1 MKRPDIQGIRGL
13 SIAAVL
19 TFHLDDKSF
28 PAGFIGV
35 DMFFVLSGYLMAV
48 ILFKED
54 HLNMTVFRHFYTRRF
69 KRIVP
74 LYAILL
80 FSLAIIVPCFLLPR
94 DVLKFCNDVVWAA
107 AFSTN
112 IQTVLE
118 KRDYFT
124 QLFDSNVLTHT
135 WSLGVEIQYYLIVP
149 LIVFSQRKLLKNC
162 KYFPFTIILLT
173 GKWNCFCRE
182 KVPWHFN
189 YFPRQQYRSIPSLR
203 GFGNFSLE
211 DSLMKMDV
219 FQLSENGKC
228 LSLRC
233 MKSTKYHQLDTDENA
248 NSDLDYHEKK
258 QTKIFG
264 AAFSNLFADV
274 LSFVLFAFVF
284 SPWIIFPI
292 SLLRIFS
299 VILTSGLLV
308 LGCEKHRQGVLLTNR
323 PLVYLGD
330 HSYVVYLAHWPIIVI
345 WKNLADR
352 STFSAN
358 DILICLTNT
367 FVISVLVNKT
377 AEKYFIRTNDKTAAV
392 FVGFLY
398 GLLIMGL
405 MFNVPLEM
413 NKAMEART
421 FSKTSINITEAI
433 AFNER
438 AARNEYTQHM
448 PFEECVDDPE
458 SRSMRPGFRDSRP
471 NFECVWKR
479 QNATGNVT
487 ILVTGNSIAQIATN
501 ILKWIIEKE
510 NFTQV
515 AMMRLVSMPA
525 CYPLEVYYYTC
536 TGFMNSLPQLVQ
548 AMKPDLTFVIFDE
561 LHINATR
568 MNAPIVN
575 VATDTATADFA
586 AFLHPIVSAS
596 RFVVYDELY
605 PRPSLMLTTG
615 MGVAMQKRLS
625 RNQSLDDLRAPLEE
639 FKKYY
644 APYFARLDQ
653 LHFPNLIRHNTSA
666 PLCAEEKG
674 MCWWYNRR
682 NLHSYFTDFSHLTVD
697 GQELMRESY
706 TKILNNSPRRKV
718 EFHRARKINELH
730 IIGSILVR
738 ERNSVIRIGIRRH
751 VQ

>member
-54 HLNMTVFRHFYTRRF
+54 HLNMT
-69 KRIVP
+69 
-74 LYAILL
+74 A
-80 FSLAIIVPCFLLPR
+80 
-94 DVLKFCNDVVWAA
+94 
-107 AFSTN
+107 
-112 IQTVLE
+112 
-118 KRDYFT
+118 
-124 QLFDSNVLTHT
+124 
-135 WSLGVEIQYYLIVP
+135 
-149 LIVFSQRKLLKNC
+149 
-162 KYFPFTIILLT
+162 
-173 GKWNCFCRE
+173 
-182 KVPWHFN
+182 
-189 YFPRQQYRSIPSLR
+189 
-203 GFGNFSLE
+203 
-211 DSLMKMDV
+211 
-219 FQLSENGKC
+219 
-228 LSLRC
+228 
-233 MKSTKYHQLDTDENA
+233 
-248 NSDLDYHEKK
+248 
-258 QTKIFG
+258 
-264 AAFSNLFADV
+264 
-274 LSFVLFAFVF
+274 
-284 SPWIIFPI
+284 
-292 SLLRIFS
+292 
-299 VILTSGLLV
+299 
-308 LGCEKHRQGVLLTNR
+308 
-323 PLVYLGD
+323 
-330 HSYVVYLAHWPIIVI
+330 
-345 WKNLADR
+345 
-352 STFSAN
+352 
-358 DILICLTNT
+358 
-367 FVISVLVNKT
+367 
-377 AEKYFIRTNDKTAAV
+377 
-392 FVGFLY
+392 
-398 GLLIMGL
+398 
-405 MFNVPLEM
+405 
-413 NKAMEART
+413 

-536 TGFMNSLPQLVQ
+536 TG
-548 AMKPDLTFVIFDE
+548 
-561 LHINATR
+561 
-568 MNAPIVN
+568 
-575 VATDTATADFA
+575 
-586 AFLHPIVSAS
+586 SAS

-751 VQ
+751 VQVYLILLLVAGVSSLECVFEVQAGATRLDVEGGVDKCESSDQYCAVLNYNGIYAKGCSKTAEKITGVGMPAHITCTEEKCNEDNSDHSKKNIWDKW